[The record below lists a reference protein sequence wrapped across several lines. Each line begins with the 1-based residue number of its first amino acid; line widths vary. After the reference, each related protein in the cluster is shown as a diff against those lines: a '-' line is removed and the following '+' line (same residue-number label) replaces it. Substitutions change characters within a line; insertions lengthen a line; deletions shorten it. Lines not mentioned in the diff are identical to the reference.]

1 MKDRILHFLNA
12 EQLTPTQLADKIG
25 VQRSGIS
32 HILSGRNKPS
42 FDFIEK
48 MLLAFP
54 SLNAE
59 WLITG
64 KGDVYK
70 YNQEEDEILENLLF
84 STPSEEAPKQAVVNV
99 KKEEPKADKILNQE
113 INSNL
118 GKEVEQIVIFY
129 TNKTFKV
136 YRP

>member
-48 MLLAFP
+48 MLLTFP

-59 WLITG
+59 WFITG

-70 YNQEEDEILENLLF
+70 YNQEEDEVLENLLF
-84 STPSEEAPKQAVVNV
+84 STSSEEALKQVTVNV
-99 KKEEPKADKILNQE
+99 KKEEPKVEKVLNQE
-113 INSNL
+113 INNNL
-118 GKEVEQIVIFY
+118 SREVEQIVIFY

-136 YRP
+136 YCP